1 MKKLS
6 FLTIF
11 LLGLALN
18 IYAFTPNSFSDVV
31 KKTKNSVVNISTTK
45 VVKRKNIPDFFNDD
59 MFRRFFGDNF
69 PNFHQDN
76 QPKEYKSRSL
86 GSGFVIDSTEG
97 YIITNNHVID
107 GADEIM
113 IKFTDDNEIPA
124 KVIGRD
130 PLTDLALLKIDPDKE
145 KLYEIKLG
153 DSDQIEV
160 GDWAVAIGNPFG
172 LEFTVTAGIISA
184 KGRQLNEGPYDNFM
198 QTDASINPGNS
209 GGPLVNLDGEVI
221 GINTAIIPSGQG
233 LGFAIPVN
241 MLKELLP
248 KLKKGEVK
256 RGWLGVH
263 LQPMDEKLAETFG
276 LKNTKGALVADVIKG
291 DPADRAGLKGG
302 DVIVKID
309 NKEIK
314 DQRELINIIGSK
326 SPKDKVVLGIIR
338 NGKEIK
344 IDVVLGARKD
354 RVASNNDSDIRNDSV
369 IAVTSL
375 TENEKKEFDINSGVK
390 VANIEE
396 TSNAYEAGLRSGDI
410 IVWINKKTVSSPDE
424 FYNIYESIKK
434 DEVVGL
440 KIVSRSGSRFIAFNK
455 DK

>member
-6 FLTIF
+6 FFAIF
-11 LLGLALN
+11 LLGLAMN
-18 IYAFTPNSFSDVV
+18 IHAFAPGSFSGVV

-45 VVKRKNIPDFFNDD
+45 VVKRKNMPDFFNDD
-59 MFRRFFGDNF
+59 LFKRFFGDNL

-86 GSGFVIDSTEG
+86 GSGFVIDAREG
-97 YIITNNHVID
+97 YIVTNNHVID
-107 GADEIM
+107 GADEIL
-113 IKFTDDNEIPA
+113 IKFTDENEIPA
-124 KVIGRD
+124 KVVGRD

-145 KLYEIKLG
+145 KLYEISLG

-160 GDWAVAIGNPFG
+160 GDWVVAIGNPFG

-248 KLKKGEVK
+248 KLKNGEVR

-263 LQPMDEKLAETFG
+263 LQGMDDKLAKTFG
-276 LKNTKGALVADVIKG
+276 LKNAEGALVADVIKG
-291 DPADRAGLKGG
+291 DPADKAGIKGG
-302 DVIVKID
+302 DVILKID
-309 NKEIK
+309 DKSIK
-314 DQRELINIIGSK
+314 DQRDLINIIGSK
-326 SPKDKVVLGIIR
+326 SPGDKVTLNIIR
-338 NGKEIK
+338 NGKKLDIT
-344 IDVVLGARKD
+344 VVLGSRKD
-354 RVASNNDSDIRNDSV
+354 GVASHEPDIRKDTV
-369 IAVTSL
+369 IAVEALS
-375 TENEKKEFDINSGVK
+375 ESEKKELDISAGVR
-390 VANIEE
+390 VVNVDE
-396 TSNAYEAGLRSGDI
+396 TSNSYEAGLRSGDI
-410 IVWINKKTVSSPDE
+410 IVWINRNQINSPDE
-424 FYNIYESIKK
+424 FYEIYEAVKK

-440 KIVSRSGSRFIAFNK
+440 KVISKSGSRFLAFNK